1 MRAMNDILITLDS
14 DLTNRQL
21 KDRLERISREY
32 SLAVIEGTET
42 GRKYPEASDNIR
54 FLNDLIFDLGCVIDN
69 V

>member
-1 MRAMNDILITLDS
+1 MNDILITLDS

-32 SLAVIEGTET
+32 SLAVIEGTEA

>member
-1 MRAMNDILITLDS
+1 MNDILITLDS

-54 FLNDLIFDLGCVIDN
+54 FLNDLIFDLGCAIDN

>member
-1 MRAMNDILITLDS
+1 MNDILITLDS

-32 SLAVIEGTET
+32 SLAVIEGIET

>member
-1 MRAMNDILITLDS
+1 MSDILIALDNN
-14 DLTNRQL
+14 LTNRQL

-32 SLAVIEGTET
+32 SLAVIEGIET

>member
-1 MRAMNDILITLDS
+1 MNDILITLDS

>member
-1 MRAMNDILITLDS
+1 MSDILIALDNN
-14 DLTNRQL
+14 LTDRQL

-54 FLNDLIFDLGCVIDN
+54 FLNDLIFDLGCAIDN